1 MIAVLPDIMRRA
13 GFPIIRIEKGEAA
26 THYFFRHPKR
36 RNTEISFC
44 LTAPSEDNSSFL
56 MMRLS
61 KAFREI
67 VAILGR
73 AEFFESPRVH

>member
-13 GFPIIRIEKGEAA
+13 GFPIIRIEKDDAA

-36 RNTEISFC
+36 HTEISFC

-61 KAFREI
+61 KAFREV

-73 AEFFESPRVH
+73 AGFFESTHVH